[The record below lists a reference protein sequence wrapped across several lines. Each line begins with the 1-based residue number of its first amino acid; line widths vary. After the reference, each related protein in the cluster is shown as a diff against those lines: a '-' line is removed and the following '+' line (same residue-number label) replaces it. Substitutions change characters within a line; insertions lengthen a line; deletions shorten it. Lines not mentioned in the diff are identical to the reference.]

1 MKMYSN
7 LLLLLLLAMGS
18 ATPVDAADTK
28 MTELKPD
35 TRFVISIIDTGIDMK
50 NETLKKQLCRNSGE
64 LGLDKNGNDKA
75 TNGIDDD
82 GNGYADDIHGWSFFD
97 GSKNLQDHHGHGTHI
112 AGILHDELKRLKLES
127 QVCFQILK
135 YYDSDEP
142 ANNLLKA
149 SNDSFRYAL
158 ENQSKLVNYSGGGYS
173 YNKEEVQWIQ
183 KLAEKRVPVVAAMG
197 NQRLNTDE
205 TPFFPASYTTE
216 NIFAI
221 GAANTNQTMANFSN
235 FGKKRFDFLA
245 PGVLVE
251 SFGLNNSKA
260 YLSGTSQATAKASAL
275 IAYLMYQEKDLNN
288 WSEFKQNVKN
298 LRAVYL
304 AKKQN
309 GNPLFVD
316 TPFIQKFKTSS
327 VDAFGEP

>member
-1 MKMYSN
+1 MKTYSK
-7 LLLLLLLAMGS
+7 LLLLSFLPIAY
-18 ATPVDAADTK
+18 ATAFEASEIKT
-28 MTELKPD
+28 TELKPE
-35 TRFVISIIDTGIDMK
+35 TRFVITIIDTGIDRK
-50 NETLKKQLCRNSGE
+50 NEILNKQLCRNTGE
-64 LGLDKNGNDKA
+64 MGLDKNGNDRA

-82 GNGYADDIHGWSFFD
+82 SNGYADDLHGWSFFD
-97 GSKNLQDHHGHGTHI
+97 ESKNLQDQHGHGTHI
-112 AGILHDELKRLKLES
+112 AGILYEELKQLKLES
-127 QVCFQILK
+127 QFCFQILK

-149 SNDSFRYAL
+149 SNESFRYAL
-158 ENQSKLVNYSGGGYS
+158 ENHSRLVNYSGGGYS
-173 YNKEEVQWIQ
+173 YNKDEVSLIQ
-183 KLAEKRVPVVAAMG
+183 KLAAKHVPVVAAMG

-205 TPFFPASYTTE
+205 MPFFPASYTTE

-221 GAANTNQTMANFSN
+221 AAANTNQTIANFSN

-245 PGVLVE
+245 PGVLIE
-251 SFGLNNSKA
+251 SFGLNNSKS
-260 YLSGTSQATAKASAL
+260 YLSGTSQATAKVSAL
-275 IAYLMYQEKDLNN
+275 IAYLMYQEKNVTN
-288 WSEFKQNVKN
+288 WSELKKNVKN

-304 AKKQN
+304 TKKQK